1 MKKPNL
7 LKQFFTKEER
17 PHTVALATAQDHRLF
32 SYAMSFAKYHPDMM
46 IVFSADGEIIY
57 VNQEALYELLQYRPS
72 HAEDFKKI
80 LTDVDYK
87 RLKRAFNRTLRGK
100 SVKID
105 IERLQ
110 HQGQNLSLV
119 LTFIPIK
126 NDDNQAEGLYLIIED
141 MSTYSAMK
149 HQLMLHEKH
158 LNYAQHIAAVGSWE
172 YFIQHD
178 KLFCSD
184 NFYHIFGFARS
195 DNDGIDHVFQFI
207 HPDDY
212 ERTYD
217 AFNHA
222 RKGTNFDSDFRIY
235 HGKTNE
241 LRFLQAA
248 AEVIWKDDKPF
259 KMIGVVKDETAF
271 KLLEKTLN
279 DTLANY
285 HSIFDNLDAG
295 IWMRDSIRGNMLFAS
310 KGLEGILGI
319 PLAKLYDDSE
329 VWINMIHPA
338 HREEVLAYTDHL
350 ASGKSYQVI
359 YRIRTGENQTKWLLE
374 QIVPRLD
381 QQGEVNHI
389 FGLVTDITK
398 EIEREKK
405 LNYLVYYD
413 ELTGLPNRLSLH
425 DKVDTLCLAGEPFA
439 LLYISI
445 NRFHILNN
453 ALGTKIGDELLRTVT
468 NYFSTLTDD
477 HSYMARLD
485 NQHFIIVMKKYV
497 SKQHIYALASRV
509 LKTFDTPFSIKD
521 YRLHL
526 SASIGIA
533 FYPEEGLTRNILLE
547 NAYSALCYAQQQ
559 GRNRFHIYA
568 FTEDITSYK
577 QYVLDRDMRQAML
590 NEEFELYFQP
600 MVEPQKGVINGAEA
614 LIRWHHKEWGLVSP
628 GEFIPLAEENHMI
641 HIITDWVI
649 KKACALLQHWK
660 QQGHVLRTISIKISP
675 IRLMKKGF
683 IQFVQE
689 QLQVNSIDAHYI
701 QFEISESTILKNST
715 SVMTV
720 LKELQDIGVKIA
732 IGDFGTGYSSLESL
746 RTFQPTTLHIYEAFI
761 HEIRHDRPIENGL
774 ISATIY
780 LAKMLG
786 IQVVAKGVESYE
798 QFIFLKQQECD
809 YLQGSIYTKAVPAK
823 AFEKMLAQG
832 ILTPQKAIVHKK
844 PVVERRKYYRFQFP
858 AYVKGFMTIIEMN
871 EQKINIG
878 HTPII
883 IENISLG
890 GMKIRSSLKLPV
902 NQTMKFKFS
911 FILMNQS
918 FNLEGTFRWT
928 LEEKYQIYS
937 YGVAFNLTQ
946 EDEGKLAPIIN
957 RMTALHN
964 HHEKIEGTPFMY
976 EDIEAYFK
984 K

>member
-17 PHTVALATAQDHRLF
+17 PHTIALATAQDHGLF

-46 IVFSADGEIIY
+46 IVFSAEGEIIY
-57 VNQEALYELLQYRPS
+57 VNQEALYELLQDRPS

-80 LTDVDYK
+80 LTDADYK

-105 IERLQ
+105 IDRLQ

-217 AFNHA
+217 AFNDA

-259 KMIGVVKDETAF
+259 KMIGVVKDDTAF

-319 PLAKLYDDSE
+319 PLARLYEDSE

-359 YRIRTGENQTKWLLE
+359 YRILTGENQTKWLLE
-374 QIVPRLD
+374 QIVPRVD
-381 QQGEVNHI
+381 QEGEVNHI

-425 DKVDTLCLAGEPFA
+425 DKVDTLCLAGESFA

-485 NQHFIIVMKKYV
+485 NQHFIIVMKKYG
-497 SKQHIYALASRV
+497 SKQHIYALASRL

-533 FYPEEGLTRNILLE
+533 FYPEEGLSRNILLE

-600 MVEPQKGVINGAEA
+600 LVEPQKGIINGAEA

-660 QQGHVLRTISIKISP
+660 QQGHVLRTIS
-675 IRLMKKGF
+675 
-683 IQFVQE
+683 
-689 QLQVNSIDAHYI
+689 
-701 QFEISESTILKNST
+701 
-715 SVMTV
+715 
-720 LKELQDIGVKIA
+720 
-732 IGDFGTGYSSLESL
+732 
-746 RTFQPTTLHIYEAFI
+746 
-761 HEIRHDRPIENGL
+761 
-774 ISATIY
+774 
-780 LAKMLG
+780 

-844 PVVERRKYYRFQFP
+844 PVVERRKYYRFPFP

-871 EQKINIG
+871 EQKLNIG
-878 HTPII
+878 HTPIV

-964 HHEKIEGTPFMY
+964 QHEKIEGTPFMY